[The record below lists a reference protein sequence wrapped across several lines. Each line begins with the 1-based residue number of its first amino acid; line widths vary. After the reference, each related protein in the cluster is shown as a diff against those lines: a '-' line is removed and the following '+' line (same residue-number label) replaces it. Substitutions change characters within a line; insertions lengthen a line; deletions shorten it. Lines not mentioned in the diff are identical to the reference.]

1 MHAHT
6 QYDSLSSE
14 EVRGTFSRFDVQAIY
29 LVLAKGL
36 VAYLFTLLLLLR
48 EHQQGDSQIPLS
60 LMVTAWAM
68 QLLLAGKLDCP
79 SQAGPSSCTALYTVS
94 FV

>member
-36 VAYLFTLLLLLR
+36 VAYLFTLLLCALLIVTVVIEGASAR
-48 EHQQGDSQIPLS
+48 GVQDSAQFDGHDVGYAI
-60 LMVTAWAM
+60 AFGW
-68 QLLLAGKLDCP
+68 
-79 SQAGPSSCTALYTVS
+79 
-94 FV
+94 